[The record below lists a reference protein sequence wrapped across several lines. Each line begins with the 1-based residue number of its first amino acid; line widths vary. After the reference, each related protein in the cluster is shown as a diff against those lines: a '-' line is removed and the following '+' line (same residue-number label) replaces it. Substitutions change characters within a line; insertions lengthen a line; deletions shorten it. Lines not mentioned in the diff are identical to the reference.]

1 MRLTAYTDY
10 SLRTL
15 MHLAINQDHLV
26 TIQEIA
32 NLHGISK
39 NHLTKVVHQLGI
51 SGLVTTVRGRNGG
64 FKLGMSPKEINIGE
78 VIRTTENDFF
88 MAECF
93 EQDNKNCA
101 YSSACI
107 LKDLLAKATLA
118 YLAVLDEVTLEDLI
132 KKPTSKK
139 SNSIPIDIKLLLKR

>member
-64 FKLGMSPKEINIGE
+64 FKLGKEAKNINIGE
-78 VIRTTENDFF
+78 VVRTTENDFF

-93 EQDNKNCA
+93 EKNNTNCA

-107 LKDLLAKATLA
+107 LKDLLVKATLA
-118 YLAVLDEVTLEDLI
+118 YLAILDNVTLEDLI
-132 KKPTSKK
+132 KKPASKK
-139 SNSIPIDIKLLLKR
+139 SNSIPININLLLKK